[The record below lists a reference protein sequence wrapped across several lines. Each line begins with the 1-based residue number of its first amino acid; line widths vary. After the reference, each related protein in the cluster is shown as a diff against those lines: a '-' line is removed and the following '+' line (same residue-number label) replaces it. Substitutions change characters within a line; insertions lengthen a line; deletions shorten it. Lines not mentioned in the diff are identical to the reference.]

1 MRKLALV
8 REEGRM
14 WVFIRPGVV
23 RSANEEKVKP
33 GKHSCPI
40 HRFYMNDQL
49 LNLIQMDVQD
59 SSCLARGGWAH
70 SPAFAVIS
78 KMSSLR
84 AFPIQ
89 TKFLSL
95 RAGASHHCGIQEQFL
110 LTSCESRLRLFRSI
124 WF

>member
-1 MRKLALV
+1 
-8 REEGRM
+8 M

-49 LNLIQMDVQD
+49 LNPIRTDLQD
-59 SSCLARGGWAH
+59 ASCLARGDWAH
-70 SPAFAVIS
+70 SPAFVVIS
-78 KMSSLR
+78 KMSPLR
-84 AFPIQ
+84 VLPIR
-89 TKFLSL
+89 TEFLSL
-95 RAGASHHCGIQEQFL
+95 RAGAPHHCGIPEQCL
-110 LTSCESRLRLFRSI
+110 LTLCESRLRHFRSI